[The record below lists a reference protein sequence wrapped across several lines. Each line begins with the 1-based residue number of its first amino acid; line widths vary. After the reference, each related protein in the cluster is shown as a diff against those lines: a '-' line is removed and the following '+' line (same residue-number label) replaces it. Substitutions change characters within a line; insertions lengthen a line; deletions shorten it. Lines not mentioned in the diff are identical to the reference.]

1 MKWSQLCSLIP
12 QKHGLET
19 HFHRI
24 PISNHCAHPD
34 GQFYCRTQRLRL
46 LWRSLSPSLLW
57 MQQNSSQN
65 SKDTKATACSCQ
77 ASTPSSQPSLH
88 LPTPTFQT
96 RPPHSAW
103 PWPLAP
109 WMELTNMAQD
119 ASETL
124 ALLTMP
130 QVDLAGVS
138 VLYLPRIKSR
148 SASLTPSSVAGRL
161 SRKERCW
168 HL

>member
-1 MKWSQLCSLIP
+1 MVTAVLPHSTETWPGDTFSQNPNKQSLHTP
-12 QKHGLET
+12 
-19 HFHRI
+19 RW
-24 PISNHCAHPD
+24 PI
-34 GQFYCRTQRLRL
+34 L
-46 LWRSLSPSLLW
+46 LQDTEAQATVTFSFPFIALNAA
-57 MQQNSSQN
+57 NSSQN

-77 ASTPSSQPSLH
+77 ASTPSSQLSLH

-109 WMELTNMAQD
+109 WRESTNMVQD

-138 VLYLPRIKSR
+138 VLYLPRTKSR